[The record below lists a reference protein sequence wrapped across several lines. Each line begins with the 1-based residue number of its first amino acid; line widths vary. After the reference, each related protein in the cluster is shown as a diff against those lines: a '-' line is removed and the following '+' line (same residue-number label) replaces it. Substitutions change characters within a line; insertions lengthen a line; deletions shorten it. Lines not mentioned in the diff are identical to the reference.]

1 MKAHSEQHLDDL
13 AKKVMTSAPLETPS
27 FNFTADVMAK
37 LDAPQ
42 VSAITTYKPLI
53 SKKAWIVIGIIMI
66 ALGYYI
72 FSLDSSGASTTNRFD
87 LSGIKESNV
96 VLTLSSLF
104 KSKVLIYSVTF
115 FGVAWLV
122 QVSVMKQQLNKY
134 LNF

>member
-53 SKKAWIVIGIIMI
+53 SKKAWIVIGIIMRDMKI
-66 ALGYYI
+66 KWF
-72 FSLDSSGASTTNRFD
+72 FSIN
-87 LSGIKESNV
+87 
-96 VLTLSSLF
+96 
-104 KSKVLIYSVTF
+104 
-115 FGVAWLV
+115 WLLV
-122 QVSVMKQQLNKY
+122 E
-134 LNF
+134 